1 MSLSAEA
8 LSLIDYCPASGQLT
22 WRTTRKGRGCKAGSP
37 AGTLS
42 ARRDTSYVAVMIHG
56 KKFYGHRLAW
66 ETVNGEI
73 PDGMVID
80 HIDGDGTNNRINNL
94 RAVTASDNHR
104 NQKMAKN
111 NVTGITGVSWHKL
124 AGKHVAHI
132 TGKHLGLFENLFDA
146 CCARKSA
153 EYRADFHP
161 NHGRS

>member
-42 ARRDTSYVAVMIHG
+42 ARR
-56 KKFYGHRLAW
+56 
-66 ETVNGEI
+66 
-73 PDGMVID
+73 
-80 HIDGDGTNNRINNL
+80 
-94 RAVTASDNHR
+94 AVTASDNNR

-161 NHGRS
+161 NHGRA